1 MNIVSAQS
9 AHWTDEQ
16 LIDHIYGIGPA
27 DGHLNQ
33 CEYCLSRLSAAE
45 TRRRQVSMEEPVSD
59 TFFAAQRRAI
69 YARLS
74 EPHSWWRKLP
84 AGRWAA
90 ASAMVAVL
98 LGSATAYQYQSHRR
112 ELAESRADAQLAQD
126 VSQMSFESEP
136 QATAPLQGLFVE

>member
-16 LIDHIYGIGPA
+16 LIDHLYGLGPA

-33 CEYCLSRLSAAE
+33 CERCQSRVSAME
-45 TRRRQVSMEEPVSD
+45 TRRQQFSIEETVSD
-59 TFFAAQRRAI
+59 NFLAAQRRAI

-74 EPHSWWRKLP
+74 EPRRWWQGQSLR
-84 AGRWAA
+84 RWATA
-90 ASAMVAVL
+90 AAMFGALAGSAVL
-98 LGSATAYQYQSHRR
+98 YQDHRR

-126 VSQMSFESEP
+126 VSQMSVESEP
-136 QATAPLQGLFVE
+136 QATAPLKGLFIE

>member
-16 LIDHIYGIGPA
+16 LIDHIYGIGPT

-33 CEYCLSRLSAAE
+33 CAQCTSRLSVME
-45 TRRRQVSMEEPVSD
+45 TRRQQVSLEEPVTD
-59 TFFAAQRRAI
+59 HFLAAQRRTI

-74 EPHSWWRKLP
+74 EPHHWWQALQFRHW
-84 AGRWAA
+84 ASAA
-90 ASAMVAVL
+90 AMFVVL
-98 LGSATAYQYQSHRR
+98 AGSAAVYESHRQ

-136 QATAPLQGLFVE
+136 QATAPLKGLFVE

>member
-16 LIDHIYGIGPA
+16 LIDHLYGIGPS

-33 CEYCLSRLSAAE
+33 CEHCVSRLAAME
-45 TRRRQVSMEEPVSD
+45 TRRRQVSVEEPVSD
-59 TFFAAQRRAI
+59 QFLAAQRRTI

-74 EPHSWWRKLP
+74 ERHRWWHEVP
-84 AGRWAA
+84 GRHMVAA
-90 ASAMVAVL
+90 AAMVVVL
-98 LGSATAYQYQSHRR
+98 AGSAGVYQHHRR
-112 ELAESRADAQLAQD
+112 ELAESRADAQLAQE

-136 QATAPLQGLFVE
+136 QATAPLQELFIE